1 MKKFKAKLRLAGIFL
16 ALAMAVCCAVAGITL
31 ASGTQ
36 SASAMTGT
44 PVSVSELY
52 GTGKFNSSALT
63 SLYKAVGGASVD
75 TYAKLSTKVGGGAIN
90 ADDIYKLNGNKNV
103 KVTFGGKT
111 WTVTYVSKTKSGDV
125 IATLWAENPTTAT
138 YTFSSNGW
146 YSQYW
151 GYDKT
156 TGIPFNYYS
165 NQYGSSWIRSSVM
178 NIGSAYL
185 KATDGSSGQKTDA
198 QVTMATGTQSASNE
212 WARFTMDSAT
222 NSVKAYLATPSEVAW
237 QEDLFVPAVN
247 STHIL
252 QSEAYGTPSGGRW
265 YEPTDNASDPRD
277 LRNAPTRIQYSAWKD
292 DPIWLPALSETG
304 WNGVTGFWNTTE
316 SQRAYSNTTANTW
329 LRSGYVTA
337 TYNAYYLLP
346 SGGYGGGVVSN
357 SFAVRP
363 ALHLNLKSAADSA
376 AGSATTGK
384 TVVKLPTIEEPKIY
398 NGKEQT
404 FEIQNF
410 NYSLMTVS
418 SSGDGS
424 VLGTGATV
432 KMTDVGTRT
441 LTYTLRNTATHC
453 WAGGSTSPV
462 TLTAKVNKM
471 TVSPVWSGGIE
482 FTYSAADQA
491 PTATVKDVN
500 GSALTLAYDYKY
512 SATAGGAKTATTA
525 HKNAGYY
532 EATAKFATAQTNYQ
546 LDTTASKR
554 EYTILQKQVQVS
566 GSLTI
571 KDKYYDGKKDADVN
585 PAGLTL
591 SGVVAADTANVKIVT
606 PTAGSGYTAQFESA
620 EVGSRYVEVTGLSL
634 SGTAASNYKLVQTT
648 MKSYAQIHPI
658 PIKVAVT
665 AGNKVYDGTNSV
677 VLTAGAF
684 SVGTLSSSIN
694 GTAADLATVLNTE
707 SATNGLTATVRGSFA
722 DKNVAN
728 GKTVNVTQTLLGGTN
743 ATHFDLVGI
752 SNTAAVTANITKA
765 DLTVN
770 LTGHTTN
777 KYTFTYGDN
786 VSVPFAVTN
795 PVAGET
801 IKIILEYSGTYADG
815 TTLAATTTPPT
826 KAGTF
831 TVTAKIDAADA
842 NASNY
847 ALKTGTG
854 ILTSATVEIKKA
866 TLTITANAHNT
877 EYGTAPSA
885 IGNSGVTYT
894 GFVNGHTSASLSG
907 TLAYDYMVKPA
918 SGNPTTAYAQ
928 YDGVTVAGTTEYLII
943 PKGLTHADYDI
954 KFVGAPLT
962 VEKHKVTISIGD
974 GTSVYGASSL
984 NMPTITSGALQASD
998 ETAAN
1003 FKIKLVKDGVEYDP
1017 ATVIATNVNALKA
1030 GVYEIVVEFTNG
1042 NYDVTYTGSQ
1052 GTKGLYTVTKA
1063 ALTVTAADTS
1073 LVYGSA
1079 VPTYTATATGA
1090 VTGDNATNLI
1100 AGLLFE
1106 CAYTTSS
1113 AVTTAGSE
1121 YVLTP
1126 YGLNLNDYEV
1136 TYVSGKVTVTVKAIN
1151 VTIDDKS
1158 GVYGDSFGTLT
1169 YTASGVI
1176 NNDNLGIELEIL
1188 KSDGTAAS
1196 LTGTPAAG
1204 TYKIKQK
1211 AGTTANSNYKITFTN
1226 TDGEGE
1232 YVIAKK
1238 NLTVTADDFNIVYGG
1253 AIPTYTVNY
1262 YGFISGESESTAGIF
1277 GGTLAFACSYDPA
1290 ATNND
1295 KNADVYTITPSGLTS
1310 DNYNITFADGK
1321 LTVAKKNI
1329 IVSLENQTQV
1339 YSGTISV
1346 LLNDD
1351 GSGSYVASD
1360 IWKLASVSGN
1370 TLIAGDS
1377 LKITVKVPA
1386 NVNAGA
1392 YPLLAD
1398 DAQIK
1403 TDNPNYNVT
1412 VITAQY
1418 TITKATLAV
1427 VANDYLNTLVYGSVP
1442 SASAMS
1448 VTYGEDDGTG
1458 TIINGFVNGES
1469 ASTPGAITAGNKY
1482 DFTYKLGMDVYDA
1495 SGNQIEYE
1503 IVPKGWTSANY
1514 EIKYV
1519 AGKLTL
1525 KPKDITVKIND
1536 LSSIYGETVKN
1547 PNDKANWSAAAGA
1560 ILAGDDLG
1568 LDLVIVEKGT
1578 ANVVTSFDKGVY
1590 DIIAN
1595 TAGGATGW
1603 TNKNYNVTFE
1613 SAVRPSSDK
1622 GEYSISAAQLTVT
1635 ANPHSIEYGTANGDI
1650 GDSGVTYS
1658 GWLGSDESN
1667 SSSLIAGFGTVTFSS
1682 PDYDSTVIGKREV
1695 GGTFTLVPDVSGL
1708 TDPDGNYTFVA
1719 GAAAKLTVEKRNLTV
1734 EIQDQTKQY
1743 DGKAYQSSDLNPVS
1757 YDNKFWVVSSA
1768 YGSGFASWDAG
1779 NEDLLGVTLS
1789 RGRPTE
1795 TNAGV
1800 YVITGAIDG
1809 SVANSIAA
1817 NYNVTFENGTFEVTP
1832 YEITVYWLLEADNTL
1847 KTDGSDYTAPA
1858 FDFTYDGDSHVPY
1871 AQYVDV
1877 SGNWASAPLTTSGA
1891 RTNAG
1896 TTYQAEAYLPNSN
1909 NYKFKTAA
1917 NDKCSFTIKPRTLTV
1932 QWLTKPAAD
1941 GGTIITSPNVPS
1953 YDYRK
1958 GIEQG
1963 PVVNLTGMPSGIT
1976 LAEGVDFAISGKRS
1990 AEGNG
1995 TVVLTIIN
2003 PNYTAA
2009 SADCKCNFKIEK
2021 ATPTGLQWYDKANGG
2036 SQLNGTVSPYIYNG
2050 ESQHPVIISG
2060 TNGSDTYSYAL
2071 YKKDGSGN
2079 YVPVA
2084 SAINAGEYRVIATPT
2099 SDNYKLDENT
2109 EFSGRVSFQIS
2120 AKPVDLEWVNIS
2132 GDETNGWYYNF
2143 NGSVQKPD
2151 ARLIID
2157 STTRDYIGLSVTYS
2171 NSSSSAVGT
2180 GYTATVTLPSDGNY
2194 VIIDGS
2200 NNVYTKTITYEIKT
2214 NEITVKWDFG
2224 SSSWITDN
2232 NGEWT
2237 AAYNAQNIAAVLNKT
2252 ASMNMTAT
2260 NEGVKL
2266 EYNVYRVDGGR
2277 RVKVTDTTNLTD
2289 AGVYVLVVEFAASND
2304 PAVIKNYSIKDGE
2317 KQLTIEK
2324 HNLTITPSNMEVTFG
2339 TQVSDYEVSQGS
2351 FVGFFVD
2358 SANGIDETSLIN
2370 DITTQLSG
2378 KLYASK
2384 NGNSWLTSGYT
2395 TTTAPG
2401 SSLTITLT
2409 DNAAVIEWLN
2419 GILKNYNYTIAP
2431 NATIKVKAIEG
2442 DVKLTGETSVNG
2454 DWRYDGTAKLPTAA
2468 YKSGSGSGDWTSVDI
2483 ELVDDPN
2490 YSPLVDGKAVNAG
2503 TYLVRIIAPNGVQLN
2518 NSTLT
2523 FQILKRE
2530 INIGIEDRNYAYGE
2544 VTQSNYQSKLVWNYA
2559 PDTTYNK
2566 PMSGDELAISL
2577 DVNFGTNG
2585 FDNGNYAKAGS
2596 YRIVGSWDVATYGAN
2611 YNVTFEGTQ
2620 TASDGKNS
2628 EGLFEVEKATIT
2640 VTKQGTQWFNEE
2652 GILQKGDYHFISL
2665 AAKDENGKYKFVNYS
2680 GWQDADVNIEY
2691 SADIYNRNQNTAPA
2705 PEDETNWSATLPSI
2719 NRAGEWVVNYKINI
2733 ANHEELRG
2741 QWFVLIKEEGEYVV
2755 IIFQKNYEIT
2765 YGDELPENLAEELID
2780 GGYVTVS
2787 GPLAVADLKR
2797 VATAFAFNGSKE
2809 NVNSLTNVGK
2819 YSIYFELDSSV
2830 PANYEVIY
2838 KRSNADADSNE
2849 NRYVINPRKLT
2860 VEWGETEFKY
2870 DGNVHMPENVKLNG
2884 WVNGESLELSGL
2896 EVGKTKTYSF
2906 ADNGQNNITVSV
2918 NADEQYDFTSN
2929 GGHQLVV
2936 SIDNENYKLDIENA
2950 AKTISISMDG
2960 PLTVSDGLPSWLIW
2974 VIVAACAVFV
2984 LIIVILAVVIK
2995 KRKAAADNDGFYDSV
3010 DGE

>member
-1 MKKFKAKLRLAGIFL
+1 MKKLKAKLRLAGIFL

-31 ASGTQ
+31 ANTSQ

-52 GTGKFNSSALT
+52 GTGKFNGTNLT
-63 SLYKAVGGASVD
+63 ALYKAIGGTSVD
-75 TYAKLSTKVGGGAIN
+75 TYQKLSDKVGDGKIDAN
-90 ADDIYKLNGNKNV
+90 QIYTANGNKNV

-138 YTFSSNGW
+138 YTFSHNGW

-198 QVTMATGTQSASNE
+198 QVTMATGTQSSANE
-212 WARFTMDSAT
+212 WARFTMDSVT

-252 QSEAYGTPSGGRW
+252 QSEAYGTPWGGRW

-277 LRNAPTRIQYSAWKD
+277 LRNASTRIQYSAWKD

-304 WNGVTGFWNTTE
+304 WNGVQGYWNTTE

-329 LRSGYVTA
+329 LRSGDA
-337 TYNAYYLLP
+337 SNTYGAYYL
-346 SGGYGGGVVSN
+346 SSAGGFSN
-357 SFAVRP
+357 SLVNASYAVRP

-384 TVVKLPTIEEPKIY
+384 TVVKLPTIEEPKVY
-398 NGKEQT
+398 NGEEQT

-418 SSGDGS
+418 STGDGA

-441 LTYTLRNTATHC
+441 VTYTLRNTTTHC

-462 TLTAKVNKM
+462 TLTAKVTPK
-471 TVSPVWSGGIE
+471 TVHPEWSGGIE
-482 FTYSAADQA
+482 FTYNGANQA
-491 PTATVKDVN
+491 PTATAKGVD
-500 GSALTLAYDYKY
+500 GSTLSLAYEYKY
-512 SATAGGAKTATTA
+512 SATSTGAKSVVTA

-532 EATAKFATAQTNYQ
+532 EATAKFASTQANYQ

-554 EYTILQKQVQVS
+554 EYTILQKQVQAT

-571 KDKYYDGKKDADVN
+571 KDKYYDGTKNATVN

-591 SGVVAADTANVKIVT
+591 SGVVAADNGKVSIVT
-606 PTAGSGYTAQFESA
+606 PAEGSGYTAQFESA

-634 SGTAASNYKLVQTT
+634 SGDEAANYKLVQNTI
-648 MKSYAQIHPI
+648 KSYAQIHPV

-665 AGNKVYDGTNSV
+665 AKNKTYDGTNSV
-677 VLTAGAF
+677 EFTVGAF
-684 SVGTLSSSIN
+684 SVGTLSSSIE
-694 GTAADLATVLNTE
+694 GDATKLATVLTAE
-707 SATNGLTATVRGSFA
+707 SATNGLTATVKGNFA
-722 DKNVAN
+722 DKNAAT
-728 GKTVNVTQTLLGGTN
+728 GKSVTVTQTVLGGTN
-743 ATHFDLVGI
+743 AKHFDLTGI
-752 SNTAAVTANITKA
+752 SNTSVKA
-765 DLTVN
+765 DISKAELTVN
-770 LTGHTTN
+770 LTGLTDN
-777 KYTFTYGDN
+777 KYSITYGDKL
-786 VSVPFAVTN
+786 SVPFAVTN

-801 IKIILEYSGTYADG
+801 VKVILEYSGTYADG
-815 TTLAATTTPPT
+815 SSMAATTTAPV

-831 TVTAKIDAADA
+831 TVTAKIDASDA

-847 ALKTGTG
+847 TLKTGTG
-854 ILTSATVEIKKA
+854 ITTSAPVEIKKA
-866 TLTITANAHNT
+866 TLTVTANAHST
-877 EYGTAPSA
+877 GYGTAPSA

-894 GFVNGHTSASLSG
+894 GFVNGHTVANLSG

-928 YDGVTVAGTTEYLII
+928 FDDATVAGTTEYLII
-943 PKGLTHADYDI
+943 PKGLSHSDYDI

-962 VEKHKVTISIGD
+962 VEKHKVTINIGD
-974 GTSVYGASSL
+974 GTSVYGASAL

-1003 FKIKLVKDGVEYDP
+1003 FKIKLVKDGVDYDP
-1017 ATVIATNVNALKA
+1017 ATVIATAVNALKA
-1030 GVYEIVVEFTNG
+1030 GVYEIVVEFTNS
-1042 NYDVTYTGSQ
+1042 NYDVTYVGSQ

-1063 ALTVTAADTS
+1063 TLTVTADDKS
-1073 LVYGSA
+1073 LVYGTA
-1079 VPTYTATATGA
+1079 VPTYTATPTGM
-1090 VTGDNATNLI
+1090 VTGDNGANLI
-1100 AGLLFE
+1100 SGLLFE
-1106 CAYTTSS
+1106 CAYTSSS
-1113 AVTTAGSE
+1113 AVTATGSE

-1126 YGLNLNDYEV
+1126 YGLNLNDYNV
-1136 TYVSGKVTVTVKAIN
+1136 TYVAGKVTVTAKAIT
-1151 VTIDDKS
+1151 VKIDDKT
-1158 GVYGDSFGTLT
+1158 GVYGDKFGTLT
-1169 YTASGVI
+1169 YTAVGVI

-1188 KSDGTAAS
+1188 DSNGAAVS
-1196 LTGTPAAG
+1196 LTGTPKAG
-1204 TYKIKQK
+1204 TYQIKQK
-1211 AGTTANSNYKITFTN
+1211 AGTTANSNYTVTISNTNGAGTYKIT
-1226 TDGEGE
+1226 
-1232 YVIAKK
+1232 KK
-1238 NLTVTADDFNIVYGG
+1238 ALTVTADDFTVTYGG
-1253 AIPTYTVNY
+1253 AKPAFTAKYH
-1262 YGFISGESESTAGIF
+1262 GFISGENESTANIF
-1277 GGTLAFACSYDPA
+1277 GGTLTFTCSYDPA
-1290 ATNND
+1290 STGSD
-1295 KNADVYTITPSGLTS
+1295 KNAGAYTVTPGGLTS
-1310 DNYNITFADGK
+1310 DNYDITFADGK
-1321 LTVAKKNI
+1321 LTVAKKQI
-1329 IVSLENQTQV
+1329 IVSLKNQTQV

-1351 GSGSYVASD
+1351 GSGNYNANA
-1360 IWKLASVSGN
+1360 IWELASVAGN
-1370 TLIAGDS
+1370 TLVSGDS
-1377 LKITVKVPA
+1377 LKITVKAPS
-1386 NVNAGA
+1386 NTNAGA
-1392 YPLLAD
+1392 YALLAD

-1403 TDNPNYNVT
+1403 ADNPNYSVS

-1427 VANDYLNTLVYGSVP
+1427 KANDYLNTLVYGSVP

-1448 VTYGEDDGTG
+1448 VTYGEDDGHGNT
-1458 TIINGFVNGES
+1458 INGFVNGET
-1469 ASTPGAITAGNKY
+1469 ASTPGVITAGNQY

-1519 AGKLTL
+1519 AGKLTV

-1536 LSSIYGETVKN
+1536 LSSVYGETVKN
-1547 PNDKANWSAAAGA
+1547 PNDKANWSATAGA
-1560 ILAGDDLG
+1560 ILAGDELG
-1568 LDLVIVEKGT
+1568 LDLVIVEQGT
-1578 ANVVTSFDKGVY
+1578 SNVVTSFVKGVY

-1613 SAVRPSSDK
+1613 SAVRPATTN
-1622 GEYSISAAQLTVT
+1622 GQYTVSAAQLTVT
-1635 ANPHSIEYGTANGDI
+1635 ANPHVIEYGTENADI
-1650 GDSGVTYS
+1650 GDSGVTFS
-1658 GWLGSDESN
+1658 GWLGGDEAN
-1667 SSSLIAGFGTVTFSS
+1667 SSTLVAGFGTVTYSS
-1682 PDYDSTVIGKREV
+1682 PDYDATVIGKREV
-1695 GGTFTLVPDVSGL
+1695 GGSFTLVPDVSGL

-1719 GAAAKLTVEKRNLTV
+1719 GAAAKLIVERRNITV
-1734 EIQDQTKQY
+1734 EIKDQTKQY
-1743 DGKAYQSSDLNPVS
+1743 DGNAYQSSDLNPVS
-1757 YDNKFWVVSSA
+1757 YDNKFWVISSA
-1768 YGSGFASWDAG
+1768 YGSGFASWDNG

-1800 YVITGAIDG
+1800 YVITGSIDG
-1809 SVANSIAA
+1809 TVANSIAA
-1817 NYNVTFENGTFEVTP
+1817 NYNVSFENGTFEVTP

-1858 FDFTYDGDSHVPY
+1858 FDFTYDGNSHVPY

-1909 NYKFKTAA
+1909 NYKFKTAG
-1917 NDKCSFTIKPRTLTV
+1917 NDKCSFTIKQRTLTV
-1932 QWLTKPAAD
+1932 QWLTKPVAD
-1941 GGTIITSPNVPS
+1941 GGTVIVSPDVPS

-1963 PVVNLTGMPSGIT
+1963 PVVSLTGMLSGVT
-1976 LAEGVDFAISGKRS
+1976 LTEGVDYAVSGKRS

-2036 SQLNGTVSPYIYNG
+2036 TQLNGTISPYIYNG

-2060 TNGSDTYSYAL
+2060 TNGSDTYSYAI

-2099 SDNYKLDENT
+2099 SDNYKLDENV
-2109 EFSGRVSFQIS
+2109 EFNGRVSFTIA
-2120 AKPVDLEWVNIS
+2120 AKPVDLEWVNIL
-2132 GDETNGWYYNF
+2132 GDAANGWYYNF

-2157 STTRDYIGLSVTYS
+2157 SVSKDYIGISVTYS
-2171 NSSSSAVGT
+2171 NANSSAVGT
-2180 GYTATVTLPSDGNY
+2180 GYTATVTLPADGNY
-2194 VIIDGS
+2194 AIIDGS
-2200 NNVYTKTITYEIKT
+2200 GSVFTASITYEIKT
-2214 NEITVKWDFG
+2214 NEIKVTWDFG

-2237 AAYNAQNIAAVLNKT
+2237 ATYNAQNIAAVLNKT

-2277 RVKVTDTTNLTD
+2277 RVKVSDTTNLTD
-2289 AGVYVLVVEFAASND
+2289 AGIYVLVVEFAASND

-2324 HNLTITPSNMEVTFG
+2324 QNLTITPSNMEVTFG
-2339 TQVSDYEVSQGS
+2339 TQVSEYEVTQGS

-2370 DITTQLSG
+2370 DITTQLNG

-2401 SSLTITLT
+2401 SSLPITLT
-2409 DNAAVIEWLN
+2409 DNASVIEWLN
-2419 GILKNYNYTIAP
+2419 KILKNYDYTIVSTAI
-2431 NATIKVKAIEG
+2431 IKVKAIEG

-2490 YSPLVDGKAVNAG
+2490 YTPLVDGKAVNAG

-2544 VTQSNYQSKLVWNYA
+2544 VTQSNYQSKLVWKYA
-2559 PDTTYNK
+2559 PDTAYNK
-2566 PMSGDELAISL
+2566 PMTGDELAISL
-2577 DVNFGTNG
+2577 DVDFGTDG

-2596 YRIVGSWDVATYGAN
+2596 YRIAGTWDIATYGAN

-2628 EGLFEVEKATIT
+2628 EGLFEVEKAKIT
-2640 VTKQGTQWFNEE
+2640 VTKQGTQWFDEE

-2665 AAKDENGKYKFVNYS
+2665 AAKDENGAYKFVNYS
-2680 GWQDADVNIEY
+2680 GWQSADVTIEY
-2691 SADIYNRNQNTAPA
+2691 SADIYNRSQNTAPA
-2705 PEDETNWSATLPSI
+2705 PEDETNWSKTLPSI

-2765 YGDELPENLAEELID
+2765 
-2780 GGYVTVS
+2780 
-2787 GPLAVADLKR
+2787 
-2797 VATAFAFNGSKE
+2797 
-2809 NVNSLTNVGK
+2809 
-2819 YSIYFELDSSV
+2819 
-2830 PANYEVIY
+2830 
-2838 KRSNADADSNE
+2838 
-2849 NRYVINPRKLT
+2849 
-2860 VEWGETEFKY
+2860 
-2870 DGNVHMPENVKLNG
+2870 
-2884 WVNGESLELSGL
+2884 
-2896 EVGKTKTYSF
+2896 
-2906 ADNGQNNITVSV
+2906 
-2918 NADEQYDFTSN
+2918 
-2929 GGHQLVV
+2929 
-2936 SIDNENYKLDIENA
+2936 
-2950 AKTISISMDG
+2950 
-2960 PLTVSDGLPSWLIW
+2960 
-2974 VIVAACAVFV
+2974 
-2984 LIIVILAVVIK
+2984 
-2995 KRKAAADNDGFYDSV
+2995 
-3010 DGE
+3010 